1 MNNPNLIEPGI
12 KSFHDNLLKKCQN
25 KKEYIYN
32 ITFNVVL
39 TLLFILALYFILKYK
54 YKGKL
59 TLMEKHIK
67 TRKESEYVLSK
78 IRQLQLEK
86 AKQKNMITD
95 LPSFEENEI
104 LLKNYYNNKV

>member
-1 MNNPNLIEPGI
+1 
-12 KSFHDNLLKKCQN
+12 
-25 KKEYIYN
+25 
-32 ITFNVVL
+32 
-39 TLLFILALYFILKYK
+39 
-54 YKGKL
+54 
-59 TLMEKHIK
+59 MEKHIK